1 MRGCLARPSIRTAS
15 IQIDLS
21 ERIVLQRLQGGVEP
35 AAYAADEEKRMPI
48 PREPASGNRVILKI
62 FALLLAVGIFFVTSC
77 AKKQEPVKR
86 PPVPVT
92 VSMAIQ
98 KTVPVQLTAI
108 GNVDAYSTIQ
118 VKSQI
123 GGLLMKVHFREG
135 QDVSKGQLLFTIDPR
150 PYEAQIKQ
158 AESNLA
164 KDIAQM
170 EYAREQSG
178 RYAELVKKGYVAKDQ
193 YEQFLT
199 NAATAEAVVNA
210 DRAVLENAK
219 LQLKYC
225 YIYSPISGRTGNL
238 LSNEGNLIKADADT
252 AMVTIQ
258 QVEPIYVTFS
268 VPEQDLA
275 EIKKNMA
282 AGQLRI
288 EALTSTKGGKPA
300 GGVLT
305 FIDNAV
311 DITTGTI
318 KMKGTFLNR
327 DRSLWPGQFVNVAL
341 TLGTKPDAVLVPTS
355 AVQTGQNGQ
364 YVFVVR
370 ADSTVEMRPIA
381 AGMTIGGET
390 VIDKGVAPGETVVT
404 DGHLMLSPGARVEVR
419 KPARSVNG
427 AASVGAEPALPF
439 STDKPI

>member
-1 MRGCLARPSIRTAS
+1 MK
-15 IQIDLS
+15 
-21 ERIVLQRLQGGVEP
+21 
-35 AAYAADEEKRMPI
+35 EKRMLI
-48 PREPASGNRVILKI
+48 PRKHASGSRGTLKTVVLVIAI
-62 FALLLAVGIFFVTSC
+62 GVFFIASC
-77 AKKQEPVKR
+77 ARKQEPVKR

-92 VSMAIQ
+92 VGMAIQ

-108 GNVDAYSTIQ
+108 GNVEAYSTIQ

-170 EYAREQSG
+170 EYAREESS

-193 YEQFLT
+193 YEQVLT
-199 NAATAEAVVNA
+199 NAATAEAVVSA

-225 YIYSPISGRTGNL
+225 YIYSPISGRTGSL
-238 LSNEGNLIKADADT
+238 ASNQGNLIKADADT

-268 VPEQDLA
+268 VPEQDLP
-275 EIKKNMA
+275 EIKKYMA
-282 AGQLRI
+282 EGRLAVRAAAVQDGDRP
-288 EALTSTKGGKPA
+288 EE
-300 GGVLT
+300 GVLT
-305 FIDNAV
+305 FVDNAV
-311 DITTGTI
+311 DTTTGTI
-318 KMKGTFLNR
+318 KLKGTFANK
-327 DRSLWPGQFVNVAL
+327 DRRLWPGQFVNAVLVL
-341 TLGTKPDAVLVPTS
+341 TSRPNAVLVPAS

-364 YVFVVR
+364 YVFVVK
-370 ADSTVEMRPIA
+370 AGNAVEMRPVV
-381 AGMTIGGET
+381 AGMSVEGET
-390 VIDKGVAPGETVVT
+390 VINKGVAQGETVVT
-404 DGHLMLSPGARVEVR
+404 DGQLRLAPGATVEVM
-419 KPARSVNG
+419 KSAHGANELAPAG
-427 AASVGAEPALPF
+427 ADPALP
-439 STDKPI
+439 SSGDRPK

>member
-1 MRGCLARPSIRTAS
+1 M
-15 IQIDLS
+15 
-21 ERIVLQRLQGGVEP
+21 
-35 AAYAADEEKRMPI
+35 RMPI
-48 PREPASGNRVILKI
+48 LREPAGGNRGTLIIV
-62 FALLLAVGIFFVTSC
+62 ALLIAAGIIFVTSC
-77 AKKQEPVKR
+77 ARKQEPLKK

-92 VSMAIQ
+92 VGTALQ

-108 GNVDAYSTIQ
+108 GNVEAYSTIQ

-123 GGLLMKVHFREG
+123 GGLLTKVHFREG

-158 AESNLA
+158 AESNLS

-178 RYAELVKKGYVAKDQ
+178 RYAELVKKGYVSKDL
-193 YEQFLT
+193 YEQFRT

-225 YIYSPISGRTGNL
+225 SIYSPISGRTGNL
-238 LSNEGNLIKADADT
+238 LSNEGNLIKANADT

-258 QVEPIYVTFS
+258 QVQPIYVTFS
-268 VPEQDLA
+268 VPERDLP
-275 EIKKNMA
+275 EIKKNMVS
-282 AGQLRI
+282 GHMRI
-288 EALTSTKGGKPA
+288 EALMSTKDGKPA
-300 GGVLT
+300 AGVLT

-311 DITTGTI
+311 DMTTGTI

-327 DRSLWPGQFVNVAL
+327 DRSLWPGQFVNVTL
-341 TLGTKPDAVLVPTS
+341 ILGTQPDAVLVPTS

-370 ADSTVEMRPIA
+370 ADNTVEMRPIA
-381 AGMTIGGET
+381 AGMSVGGET

-404 DGHLMLSPGARVEVR
+404 DGQLMLSPGARVEVR
-419 KPARSVNG
+419 KPARGVNG
-427 AASVGAEPALPF
+427 AASSEAIPALPS

>member
-1 MRGCLARPSIRTAS
+1 M
-15 IQIDLS
+15 
-21 ERIVLQRLQGGVEP
+21 
-35 AAYAADEEKRMPI
+35 RMPI
-48 PREPASGNRVILKI
+48 LREPAGGNRGTLIIV
-62 FALLLAVGIFFVTSC
+62 ALLIAAGIIFVTSC
-77 AKKQEPVKR
+77 ARKQEPLKK

-92 VSMAIQ
+92 VGTALQ

-108 GNVDAYSTIQ
+108 GNVEAYSTIQ

-123 GGLLMKVHFREG
+123 GGLLTKVHFREG

-158 AESNLA
+158 AESNLS

-178 RYAELVKKGYVAKDQ
+178 RYAELVKKGYVSKDL
-193 YEQFLT
+193 YEQFRT

-225 YIYSPISGRTGNL
+225 SIYSPISGRTGNL
-238 LSNEGNLIKADADT
+238 LSNEGNLIKANADT

-258 QVEPIYVTFS
+258 QVQPIYVTFS
-268 VPEQDLA
+268 VPEGDLP
-275 EIKKNMA
+275 EIKKNMVS
-282 AGQLRI
+282 GHMRI
-288 EALTSTKGGKPA
+288 EALMSTKDGKPA
-300 GGVLT
+300 AGVLT

-311 DITTGTI
+311 DMTTGTI

-327 DRSLWPGQFVNVAL
+327 DRSLWPGQFVNVTL
-341 TLGTKPDAVLVPTS
+341 ILGTQPDAVLVPTS

-370 ADSTVEMRPIA
+370 ADNTVEMRPIA
-381 AGMTIGGET
+381 AGMSVGGET

-404 DGHLMLSPGARVEVR
+404 DGQLMLSPGARVEVR
-419 KPARSVNG
+419 KPARGVNG
-427 AASVGAEPALPF
+427 AASSEAIPALPS

>member
-1 MRGCLARPSIRTAS
+1 MLKMK
-15 IQIDLS
+15 
-21 ERIVLQRLQGGVEP
+21 
-35 AAYAADEEKRMPI
+35 EKRMPI
-48 PREPASGNRVILKI
+48 PREPANGNRETLKTVM
-62 FALLLAVGIFFVTSC
+62 LLIAIAAFFIASC
-77 AKKQEPVKR
+77 ARKQEPVKR

-92 VSMAIQ
+92 VGMAIQ

-108 GNVDAYSTIQ
+108 GNVEAYSTIQ

-170 EYAREQSG
+170 EYATEQSG
-178 RYAELVKKGYVAKDQ
+178 RYAELVKKGYVSRDQ
-193 YEQFLT
+193 YEQFRT

-258 QVEPIYVTFS
+258 QVEPVYVTFS
-268 VPEQDLA
+268 VPEQRLP
-275 EIKKNMA
+275 EIKRNMA
-282 AGQLRI
+282 SGRLKV
-288 EALTSTKGGKPA
+288 EALTSTRDGKSA
-300 GGVLT
+300 EGVLT

-311 DITTGTI
+311 DMTTGTI

-327 DRSLWPGQFVNVAL
+327 DRSLWPGQFVNVVL
-341 TLGTKPDAVLVPTS
+341 TLGMLPNAVLVPTS

-364 YVFVVR
+364 YVFVVK
-370 ADSTVEMRPIA
+370 ADNTAEMRPVVA
-381 AGMTIGGET
+381 ERAVGEET

-404 DGHLMLSPGARVEVR
+404 DGQLMLSPGARIEIR
-419 KPARSVNG
+419 KPARGVNS
-427 AASVGAEPALPF
+427 AASTGADRAFPSPGN
-439 STDKPI
+439 KPI